1 MKKLTYLFVLLLV
14 FSVVAAGCGNKEA
27 STGGNGKTTLTLF
40 STMSNKGERKALQN
54 AIAEFE
60 KQNPDIKIDANFPGN
75 GYEDMLR
82 VKMGANDMPDLFDTH
97 GWSQLRY
104 GEYVADLKDMDW
116 VQHLDPAL
124 NQILKDKSGKVYAY
138 PLNQA
143 KDGISY
149 NATLLEKYGIKPP
162 NTMDEFITA
171 LETVKKKSKGEVA
184 PLWIPGGE
192 NGNIAQVFDQLATPQ
207 LITAKNK
214 SYAKQLEKG
223 TFNWSNYTPLAETMA
238 EMKKKGLLNEDVL
251 TAKVSQA
258 TELMAQNKIAFTFVG
273 GSLGPDATELNP
285 EVKVGTVPVPAIHKG
300 GTQSWIGGERFT
312 LAAWKDSKHLKE
324 AKKFIEFVSQ
334 PEVAKKIAEG
344 TSSASALTNNKTQN
358 YYSEYYDKYSDI
370 KVEPYFDRKYLPSG
384 MWAVMSSTGQELLAG
399 SLTPKQLS
407 KEMEK
412 EYKRLSKQ

>member
-1 MKKLTYLFVLLLV
+1 M
-14 FSVVAAGCGNKEA
+14 
-27 STGGNGKTTLTLF
+27 
-40 STMSNKGERKALQN
+40 
-54 AIAEFE
+54 
-60 KQNPDIKIDANFPGN
+60 
-75 GYEDMLR
+75 
-82 VKMGANDMPDLFDTH
+82 
-97 GWSQLRY
+97 
-104 GEYVADLKDMDW
+104 
-116 VQHLDPAL
+116 
-124 NQILKDKSGKVYAY
+124 
-138 PLNQA
+138 
-143 KDGISY
+143 
-149 NATLLEKYGIKPP
+149 
-162 NTMDEFITA
+162 
-171 LETVKKKSKGEVA
+171 
-184 PLWIPGGE
+184 
-192 NGNIAQVFDQLATPQ
+192 FDQLATPQ

-214 SYAKQLEKG
+214 NYAKQLEKG

-238 EMKKKGLLNEDVL
+238 KMKKKGLLNEDVL